1 MDGMDRNGGDVR
13 QAGRQLDRQNRP
25 LASLAADGVAKIIL
39 GNMNQNS
46 KKGFPAIVEK
56 GEPLQIGFIPDGD
69 CAPLAVARESGLF
82 EKYELNVQ
90 LRRET
95 RLSNIRDRLIEGD
108 LDAVHAPAT
117 LPFITNLGIDSDRC
131 AAVTGMVLSLQG
143 NAITISKHLWDEGVR
158 DAQTLRDVIFRNWGK
173 RTFTFGVVFPHSP
186 AFLLLRRWLREGLVS
201 PSEVRIVVVHPA
213 QMYPT
218 LKLGYIDGFCAG
230 EPWTSLAVQAEVG
243 VCVATSRELAPLHP
257 EKVLMVRNDFAEKR
271 AGEHERLIAALLEA
285 CAFCDQPINRPLISE
300 MLAQPQYVNAPT
312 DCLKNILAADT
323 RGSRLAPD
331 AAPLHIFY
339 KYNAND
345 PTDDKAAWVL
355 GHLYEMIEQRALPL
369 PPDGRTPILKN
380 VFRRDIFQRARSV
393 VFDQTQALMAEA
405 QNYHAVPADRGGGV
419 DDGAVKVIVN

>member
-1 MDGMDRNGGDVR
+1 MK
-13 QAGRQLDRQNRP
+13 NR
-25 LASLAADGVAKIIL
+25 K
-39 GNMNQNS
+39 M
-46 KKGFPAIVEK
+46 GFPNIVEK

-69 CAPLAVARESGLF
+69 CAPIAVARESGLF
-82 EKYELNVQ
+82 EKYELDVQ

-95 RLSNIRDRLIEGD
+95 RLSNIRDRIIEGE

-131 AAVTGMVLSLQG
+131 ACVTGMILSLQG

-158 DAQTLRDVIFRNWGK
+158 DGKTLRDLIFRNWGK

-186 AFLLLRRWLREGLVS
+186 AFLLLRRWLREGHVS

-213 QMYPT
+213 QMFPT

-230 EPWTSLAVQAEVG
+230 EPWTSLAVEADAG

-257 EKVLMVRNDFAEKR
+257 EKVLMVRNDFAEMR
-271 AGEHERLIAALLEA
+271 ASEHERLIAALLEA

-312 DCLKNILAADT
+312 DCLKNILGIEEMEHT
-323 RGSRLAPD
+323 PAPET
-331 AAPLHIFY
+331 APLNIFY

-345 PTDDKAAWVL
+345 PTDDKATWVL

-369 PPDGRTPILKN
+369 PPSSRTPVLKN
-380 VFRRDIFQRARSV
+380 VFRRDIFQRAKV
-393 VFDQTQALMAEA
+393 AVFDQTQALMAEA
-405 QNYHAVPADRGGGV
+405 QNYEADTKTPERF
-419 DDGAVKVIVN
+419 DKTTVKAIVE

>member
-1 MDGMDRNGGDVR
+1 M
-13 QAGRQLDRQNRP
+13 
-25 LASLAADGVAKIIL
+25 K
-39 GNMNQNS
+39 NS
-46 KKGFPAIVEK
+46 KMGFPTIVEK
-56 GEPLQIGFIPDGD
+56 GEPLQIGFVPDGD
-69 CAPLAVARESGLF
+69 CAPIAVARESGLF
-82 EKYELNVQ
+82 DKYELDVQ

-95 RLSNIRDRLIEGD
+95 RLSNIRDRMIEGE

-131 AAVTGMVLSLQG
+131 ACVTGMVLSLQG
-143 NAITISKHLWDEGVR
+143 NAITISRHLWDEGVR
-158 DAQTLRDVIFRNWGK
+158 DGKTLRDLIFRNWGR

-186 AFLLLRRWLREGLVS
+186 AYLLLRRWLREGCVS

-213 QMYPT
+213 QMFPT

-230 EPWTSLAVQAEVG
+230 EPWTSLAVEAEAG

-271 AGEHERLIAALLEA
+271 PSEHERLIAALLEA

-312 DCLKNILAADT
+312 DCLKNILGVEDLED
-323 RGSRLAPD
+323 RPAPE
-331 AAPLHIFY
+331 AAPLNIFY

-369 PPDGRTPILKN
+369 PPSGRTPVLKN
-380 VFRRDIFQRARSV
+380 IFRRDIFQRAKAT
-393 VFDQTQALMAEA
+393 VFDQAQALMLEA
-405 QNYHAVPADRGGGV
+405 QSYEAIPAKSPERFDK
-419 DDGAVKVIVN
+419 DAVKAIVE